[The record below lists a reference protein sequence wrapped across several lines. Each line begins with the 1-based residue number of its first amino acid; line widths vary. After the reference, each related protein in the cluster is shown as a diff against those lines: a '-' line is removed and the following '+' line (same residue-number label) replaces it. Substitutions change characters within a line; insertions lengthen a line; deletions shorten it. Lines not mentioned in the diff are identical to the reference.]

1 MVLRVLLVDDHR
13 VLREGLEAALNALPD
28 IAIVGSV
35 GSGADALALLAKTH
49 ADVVVTDQSMPGMD
63 GLQVVASIQRLYPE
77 TRCILL
83 TMHEEAFL
91 RAEAKR
97 VGAHGLLPKSTSAE
111 ELARAIR
118 LVAGGGTAFPLE
130 ATTTERGQDGVRLT
144 PRERQV
150 LNLIVRECSNVQIAE
165 KLFISVQTV
174 ETHRKNIFRKTK
186 AQSLVG
192 LINFAHGNGLVEP

>member
-13 VLREGLEAALNALPD
+13 VLREGLEAALSALAD
-28 IAIVGSV
+28 IAIIGSV
-35 GSGADALALLAKTH
+35 GGGAAALARLAETH

-63 GLQVVASIQRLYPE
+63 GLELAASIRKLYPD
-77 TRCILL
+77 TRCLLL

-111 ELARAIR
+111 ELARSIR

-130 ATTTERGQDGVRLT
+130 AAAPDGEREGVRLT

-165 KLFISVQTV
+165 SLFISVQTV

-192 LINFAHGNGLVEP
+192 LINFAHANGLVEP